1 MDFLD
6 YRKGYKFPKVP
17 TYELDVMVYP
27 YTGTSC
33 TSIRDNDGKYVAI
46 FYHDFTELEPV
57 LGLDLS
63 EGRVSEGNEEYNAI
77 HDYLYKMANGFL
89 NSFLASEGFEI

>member
-1 MDFLD
+1 MEFLD
-6 YRKGYKFPKVP
+6 YRKGYKFPKAP
-17 TYELDVMVYP
+17 AYELAVMVYP
-27 YTGTSC
+27 RTGTTC

-63 EGRVSEGNEEYNAI
+63 EGKVEKGNDEYKAI
-77 HDYLYKMANGFL
+77 NGYLYKMANGFL